1 MKDHSIKPSTTHTQT
16 ERLRWVPS
24 PRAAPMAAP
33 CPVSAVSEHR
43 RSQTAFLLWAP
54 SRVTSVRFLQK
65 E

>member
-24 PRAAPMAAP
+24 PRAAP